1 MMQSVIAIVLFA
13 AAASAIP
20 SRCYEGIVTGPCRA
34 MHERYAYDP
43 AKGECVRFNYGGCA
57 GNNNNFMSKLE
68 CQLKKEQKIY
78 SICGVGNTGSF
89 RTPKLVTGTSGVNI
103 DEMINSG
110 RPTACSLPIETGVC
124 FAAFRRYAFDDTQ
137 GRCVSF
143 IYGGCG
149 GNENNFETLEECEN
163 TCLNTI
169 QRYVFG

>member
-1 MMQSVIAIVLFA
+1 
-13 AAASAIP
+13 
-20 SRCYEGIVTGPCRA
+20 

-68 CQLKKEQKIY
+68 CQLVCKEQ
-78 SICGVGNTGSF
+78 GSTF
-89 RTPKLVTGTSGVNI
+89 PGSRKVIIIPGYRPTVRVRPIPLPSYYLDSPIERNFN
-103 DEMINSG
+103 EPNSSG
-110 RPTACSLPIETGVC
+110 RPTACSLPIETGMC
-124 FAAFRRYAFDDTQ
+124 LAAFRRYAFDDTQ

-149 GNENNFETLEECEN
+149 GNKNNFETLEECEN

-169 QRYVFG
+169 TSR